1 MSSMELR
8 QLRYFVTLAE
18 EMHFN
23 RAASRLHIAQPA
35 LSQQIQRLER
45 ELKAQLFVRTTRSVE
60 LTDVGR
66 VLLVEARRL
75 IADAEHALSAVEHAS
90 EGRTG
95 LLRVGFVSSAAL
107 HTVPRL
113 VLGLHD
119 QWPGVRLQ
127 LQESTTEVQIAAVLE
142 GRLDVGIVREVASHE
157 GVFVQNL
164 GHEPLVLAV
173 PENHALADRASAAL
187 AELAGES
194 FVVFPRG
201 QVSRLYDHI
210 AALCHHAGVRFE
222 VAQEAVQF
230 PTILGLVAARTG
242 IAIVPEALRSLQIPG
257 LRYLTLTDQ
266 EAVSTVSMICSE
278 ERRRSA
284 LVANCLDSAKRLN
297 LVGV

>member
-1 MSSMELR
+1 MSGMELR

-45 ELKAQLFVRTTRSVE
+45 ELKTQLFVRTTRSVE
-60 LTDVGR
+60 LTDVGH

-75 IADAEHALSAVEHAS
+75 LADADHALAAVEHAT

-95 LLRVGFVSSAAL
+95 LLQVGFVSSAAL
-107 HTVPRL
+107 HIVPRL

-119 QWPGVRLQ
+119 RWPGVRLQ
-127 LQESTTEVQIAAVLE
+127 LQESTTGMQIEAVLE

-157 GVFVQNL
+157 GVFVQDL
-164 GHEPLVLAV
+164 GPEALVLAV
-173 PENHALADRASAAL
+173 PVNHRLAGRESTSL
-187 AELAGES
+187 AELDGES

-210 AALCHHAGVRFE
+210 AALCHRAGVHFD

-242 IAIVPEALRSLQIPG
+242 IAIVPDALRSLQIPG
-257 LRYLTLTDQ
+257 LSYVAFNDPD
-266 EAVSTVSMICSE
+266 AVSTVSMICSE
-278 ERRRSA
+278 SRRHSP
-284 LVANCLDSAKRLN
+284 LVANCLDSAKRLG

>member
-1 MSSMELR
+1 MNDMELR

-45 ELKAQLFVRTTRSVE
+45 ELKAQLFVRTTRSVD

-75 IADAEHALSAVEHAS
+75 IVDAEHALIAVEHAS

-113 VLGLHD
+113 VLGLHE
-119 QWPGVRLQ
+119 QWPGVRLE
-127 LQESTTEVQIAAVLE
+127 LQESTTEVQIEAILE
-142 GRLDVGIVREVASHE
+142 GRLDVGIVREVASYD
-157 GVFVQNL
+157 GLFVKDL
-164 GHEPLVLAV
+164 GHEALVLAV
-173 PENHALADRASAAL
+173 PENHGLADRTSASL
-187 AELAGES
+187 AELGGER

-257 LRYLTLTDQ
+257 LCYLALSDE
-266 EAVSTVSMICSE
+266 EAVSRVSMICSD
-278 ERRRSA
+278 ERRHSA
-284 LVANCLDSAKRLN
+284 LVANCLESAGRLD

>member
-1 MSSMELR
+1 MKDMELR

-23 RAASRLHIAQPA
+23 RAAARLHIAQPA

-60 LTDVGR
+60 LTDVGA

-75 IADAEHALSAVEHAS
+75 MADAEHALIAVEHAT

-95 LLRVGFVSSAAL
+95 LLRIGFVSSAAL

-113 VLGLHD
+113 VLGLHE
-119 QWPGVRLQ
+119 QWPDVRLQ
-127 LQESTTEVQIAAVLE
+127 LQESTTEVQIEAILE
-142 GRLDVGIVREVASHE
+142 GRLDVGIVREVASQE
-157 GVFVQNL
+157 GVYVQDL
-164 GHEPLVLAV
+164 GYEALVLAV
-173 PENHALADRASAAL
+173 PDNHALAGSTSAGL
-187 AELAGES
+187 AELSGES

-257 LRYLTLTDQ
+257 LRYLALTD
-266 EAVSTVSMICSE
+266 EDAVSTVSMICSE
-278 ERRRSA
+278 ERRHSA
-284 LVANCLDSAKRLN
+284 LVANCLLSAKRLN